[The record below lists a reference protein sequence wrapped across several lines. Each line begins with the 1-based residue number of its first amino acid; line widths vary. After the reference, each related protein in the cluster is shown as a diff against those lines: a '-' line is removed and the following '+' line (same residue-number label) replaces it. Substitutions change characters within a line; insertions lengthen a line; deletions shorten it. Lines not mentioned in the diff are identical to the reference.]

1 MSSFKLLGEGYCRGP
16 MASAQPGRLWGRG
29 VMGRNTDSLASRSQ
43 CEEACADV
51 GAQCSAYGWG
61 PCFSGYDPNC
71 RRGAHNCALYGG
83 QLEYNIPTLGNWTGI
98 PEWLNH
104 TTPDGATHRSHAHP
118 ESTVGSVQN
127 EHDGNLCYLNC
138 HGPCPAPPGPPPI
151 GHNVEDSAFG
161 WGSVL
166 LAAIVGVLLSAAAM
180 MLAAKF
186 RVIEVS
192 VPLESPLLSAAAA
205 GGLRNQDDASDER
218 NPAGGTSLDTE

>member
-1 MSSFKLLGEGYCRGP
+1 MSSFKLLGQGYCRGP
-16 MASAQPGRLWGRG
+16 MTSARPGQLWGRA
-29 VMGRNTDSLASRSQ
+29 VMGRNTDSLTSRSQ
-43 CEEACADV
+43 CEEACSNA

-71 RRGAHNCALYGG
+71 RRGARNCALYGG
-83 QLEYNIPTLGNWTGI
+83 QLEYNIPTSGNWTRI

-104 TTPDGATHRSHAHP
+104 TTPDGVSHASHAHP
-118 ESTVGSVQN
+118 ETTVGSVQN

-138 HGPCPAPPGPPPI
+138 HGPCPAPPLPDHS
-151 GHNVEDSAFG
+151 HNVEGESIDG
-161 WGSVL
+161 WDTVL
-166 LAAIVGVLLSAAAM
+166 LATIVGVLLSAAAM

-205 GGLRNQDDASDER
+205 QGHQNQSDTDEF
-218 NPAGGTSLDTE
+218 NPATRTNLETE